1 MSFLDT
7 PHKRKSAV
15 LTTLVMGLLL
25 LIIFTFGMTYLDP
38 PEELGIAVNFG
49 TTDFGSGNVQPTE
62 PIKSNPV
69 EEEIIEETQEEVVE
83 ETPVEEVQEAAAEP
97 EAAAEKV
104 VTAEEAES
112 IRLKKA
118 EEARHKAEADA
129 KRKAEA
135 EIQRKKAEAERV
147 ERERIAAEKRKRAE
161 EAAKRKKLDAMMGGL
176 NESDGTA
183 SGGEGNDSRAGD
195 KGQLSGDPYGISYFG
210 DGSGSGGYGLKGRN
224 LTRKGTAYQQDC
236 NEYGRVVVKIE
247 VDKNG
252 KVIRATPGVKG
263 STNTASCLLAPAK
276 KSAMSYRWNT
286 DSKAPSKQI
295 GFVIVNFN

>member
-15 LTTLVMGLLL
+15 LTTLIMSLLL
-25 LIIFTFGMTYLDP
+25 FLIFTFGMTYLDP

-49 TTDFGSGNVQPTE
+49 TTDYGSGTVQPAE

-69 EEEIIEETQEEVVE
+69 EEEVVE
-83 ETPVEEVQEAAAEP
+83 ETEEAVPEEVPVEEVEEAAAEP
-97 EAAAEKV
+97 EAPAEKV
-104 VTAEEAES
+104 ITAEEAES
-112 IRLKKA
+112 IRMKKA
-118 EEARHKAEADA
+118 EEARRKAEADA

-135 EIQRKKAEAERV
+135 EAQRKKAEAERK
-147 ERERIAAEKRKRAE
+147 ERERKAAEARKRAE
-161 EAAKRKKLDAMMGGL
+161 EDAKRKKLDAMMGGL
-176 NESDGTA
+176 NNSDGKAT
-183 SGGEGNDSRAGD
+183 GGEGNDSRAGD

-263 STNTASCLLAPAK
+263 STNTAPCLLAPAK
-276 KSAMSYRWNT
+276 RSAMSYRWNV